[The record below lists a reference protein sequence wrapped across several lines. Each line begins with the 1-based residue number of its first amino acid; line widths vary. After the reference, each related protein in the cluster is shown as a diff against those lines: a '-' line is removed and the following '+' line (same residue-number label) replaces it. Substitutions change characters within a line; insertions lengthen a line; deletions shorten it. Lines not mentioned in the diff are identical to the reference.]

1 EKVTNLYGTCGQC
14 NCHLREED

>member
-1 EKVTNLYGTCGQC
+1 MTNLYGTCGQC